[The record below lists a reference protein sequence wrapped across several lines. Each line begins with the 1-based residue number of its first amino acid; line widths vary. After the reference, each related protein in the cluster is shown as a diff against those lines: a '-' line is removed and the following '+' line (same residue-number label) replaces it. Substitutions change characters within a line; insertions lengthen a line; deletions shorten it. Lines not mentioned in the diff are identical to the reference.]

1 MFVIIFHSIGHKPFP
16 PSVTNIKRIVS
27 LFCTARKVLD
37 YLYHKQKAHDLH
49 RKRFV
54 PFCGIAE
61 NCPDS
66 RATKKS
72 ENALCQYVIISVFL
86 SGVLWGL
93 VKNWGSILGGED
105 TKIIRSWSCYGKF
118 WCHAICRDAKFCVS
132 TTSVIRCI
140 SSWMA
145 KHCVPASSN
154 PTLQNPLNEKR
165 RAGAHLLSTMKTK
178 YYFLAKKSFTAEAS
192 TIASLKV

>member
-1 MFVIIFHSIGHKPFP
+1 MFVLIGFQPVINRFRFSI
-16 PSVTNIKRIVS
+16 TNIKRIVS

-86 SGVLWGL
+86 FGVLWG
-93 VKNWGSILGGED
+93 W
-105 TKIIRSWSCYGKF
+105 
-118 WCHAICRDAKFCVS
+118 
-132 TTSVIRCI
+132 
-140 SSWMA
+140 
-145 KHCVPASSN
+145 
-154 PTLQNPLNEKR
+154 
-165 RAGAHLLSTMKTK
+165 
-178 YYFLAKKSFTAEAS
+178 
-192 TIASLKV
+192 